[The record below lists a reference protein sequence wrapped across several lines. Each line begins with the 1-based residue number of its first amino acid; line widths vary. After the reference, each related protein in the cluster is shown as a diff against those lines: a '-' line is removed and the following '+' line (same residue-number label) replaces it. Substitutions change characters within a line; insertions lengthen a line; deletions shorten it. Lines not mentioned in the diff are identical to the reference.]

1 MLAYPHVSFGYSP
14 MPLLSFPL
22 AKFQCRRASST
33 SRLAHPPDSW
43 MNFERPIY
51 STFPLQAITGKPESG
66 IKLMIH
72 SITAA
77 AGRSISRFSLR
88 KKNI

>member
-1 MLAYPHVSFGYSP
+1 
-14 MPLLSFPL
+14 
-22 AKFQCRRASST
+22 
-33 SRLAHPPDSW
+33 

-77 AGRSISRFSLR
+77 ADRSIS
-88 KKNI
+88 